1 MGELMIRCPKAGKA
15 VTTGI
20 YIERARFRSMPVFFS
35 RSFCPSSRMS
45 GLRGTH
51 GSAIASGPPPW
62 MDSHNQVEIVAGLER
77 RVDQRHTA
85 CGAHGICIGGLAA
98 INLCDHGRIAGR
110 TPR

>member
-51 GSAIASGPPPW
+51 GSAIAAPW
-62 MDSHNQVEIVAGLER
+62 TVTQIVIGRSLSVGAAAVDGLS
-77 RVDQRHTA
+77 
-85 CGAHGICIGGLAA
+85 
-98 INLCDHGRIAGR
+98 
-110 TPR
+110 